1 MSSFANF
8 LYRLMLRHLCL
19 RILSMAPPVAKDFQA
34 LSCLLQLHLRQA
46 VTKLDGLLFTPF
58 FWGLR

>member
-1 MSSFANF
+1 
-8 LYRLMLRHLCL
+8 
-19 RILSMAPPVAKDFQA
+19 MAPPVAKDFQA

>member
-1 MSSFANF
+1 
-8 LYRLMLRHLCL
+8 
-19 RILSMAPPVAKDFQA
+19 MAPPVAKDFQA

-58 FWGLR
+58 FWGLRCSSVMLAGSALYKSMPQ